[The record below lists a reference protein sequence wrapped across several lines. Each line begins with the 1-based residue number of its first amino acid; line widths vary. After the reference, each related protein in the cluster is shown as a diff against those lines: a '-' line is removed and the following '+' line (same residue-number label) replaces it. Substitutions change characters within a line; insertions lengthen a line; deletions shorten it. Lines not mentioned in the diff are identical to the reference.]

1 MPAIEIR
8 PAIEEDILTI
18 TQFDHNYTTD
28 HVWQMDRRSDDHY
41 SSDID
46 SEEIQ
51 LGAFFRKVR
60 LPRMVKVEY
69 PRNPTLLNED
79 WTIRSALLVA
89 VLNGEL
95 VGYTSMLQN
104 IALSTIGMTD
114 LVVTP
119 SVRRHGIGTALVLAA
134 LEWSGAHPHSRR
146 LVLEMQ
152 PKNNPA
158 IRLAQKM
165 RFDFCGY
172 HDHYYSNNDISLF
185 FARWSL

>member
-8 PAIEEDILTI
+8 PAIDDDIPTI
-18 TQFDHNYTTD
+18 TQFDHNYSTD
-28 HVWQMDRRSDDHY
+28 HVWQMDRPMDVDTDES
-41 SSDID
+41 
-46 SEEIQ
+46 Q
-51 LGAFFRKVR
+51 FGAYFRKVR
-60 LPRMVKVEY
+60 LPRMVRVDY
-69 PRNPTLLNED
+69 PRNPILLSED
-79 WTIRSALLVA
+79 WSIRSALLVA
-89 VLNGEL
+89 VLNGEV
-95 VGYTSMLQN
+95 VGYTSLTQN
-104 IALSTIGMTD
+104 TALSTIGMTD
-114 LVVTP
+114 LVITP
-119 SVRRHGIGTALVLAA
+119 PVRRHGIGSALVLAA
-134 LEWSGAHPHSRR
+134 LEWSGTYPHSRR